1 MAKQSLKDKFN
12 LSSDKVDIKEGNFPL
27 TKINFLLMLVCGV
40 IILVGFLLML
50 GEPSGEEFNPDIF
63 STRRIVVGPTMAF
76 VGFVLMGFAIIYS
89 PRKKNKEENNNEEK

>member
-1 MAKQSLKDKFN
+1 MAKQSLKDKLN

-40 IILVGFLLML
+40 IILVCFLLML

-76 VGFVLMGFAIIYS
+76 VGFVLIGFAIIYS
-89 PRKKNKEENNNEEK
+89 PRKKNKEEDK

>member
-1 MAKQSLKDKFN
+1 MAKQSLKDKLN

-63 STRRIVVGPTMAF
+63 STSRIVVAPTMAL

-89 PRKKNKEENNNEEK
+89 PRKKNKEEDK

>member
-1 MAKQSLKDKFN
+1 MAKQSLKDKLN

-63 STRRIVVGPTMAF
+63 STRRIVVGPTMSF

-89 PRKKNKEENNNEEK
+89 PRKKNTEEDK

>member
-1 MAKQSLKDKFN
+1 MAKQSLKDKLN

-63 STRRIVVGPTMAF
+63 SVRRIKVAPVVCFLGFAF
-76 VGFVLMGFAIIYS
+76 VVYGIMHK
-89 PRKKNKEENNNEEK
+89 PKNEEE

>member
-1 MAKQSLKDKFN
+1 MAKQSLKDKLN
-12 LSSDKVDIKEGNFPL
+12 LSSDKVDINEGNFPL
-27 TKINFLLMLVCGV
+27 TQINFLLMLVCGV

-89 PRKKNKEENNNEEK
+89 PRKKNKEEEK

>member
-1 MAKQSLKDKFN
+1 MAKQSLKDKLN

-63 STRRIVVGPTMAF
+63 STRRIVVGPVITF
-76 VGFVLMGFAIIYS
+76 LGFVAMSIAVCFKPKAT
-89 PRKKNKEENNNEEK
+89 KEQQD

>member
-1 MAKQSLKDKFN
+1 MAKQSLKDKLN
-12 LSSDKVDIKEGNFPL
+12 
-27 TKINFLLMLVCGV
+27 LLMLVCGV

-89 PRKKNKEENNNEEK
+89 PRKKNKEEDK